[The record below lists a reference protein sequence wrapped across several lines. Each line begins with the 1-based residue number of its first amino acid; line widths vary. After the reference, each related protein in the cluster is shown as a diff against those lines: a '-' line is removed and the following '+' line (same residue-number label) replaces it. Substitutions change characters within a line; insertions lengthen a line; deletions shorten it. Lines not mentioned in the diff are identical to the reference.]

1 MPSNKKDENKFKEF
15 IKKFP
20 LTKNQQNIIIMLGI
34 SGISLI
40 FISGLFTPKKE
51 KNISCSCSKI
61 EISMNNKKKSLEENL
76 ENIISGINGAG
87 KAKVLITFEGTPET
101 VYATEEKKN
110 NESSEDKSGDDVT
123 RKKESNDCEK
133 KLITVKDCD
142 GGEKA
147 LAVTELEPK
156 IKGAV
161 VICPGADD
169 PIVKNRITEA
179 VTTALNINSNRV
191 CVTKSKLK

>member
-1 MPSNKKDENKFKEF
+1 MPSNKKDENKLQEF

-20 LTKNQQNIIIMLGI
+20 LTKNQQNIILILGI
-34 SGISLI
+34 SGIAMI
-40 FISGLFTPKKE
+40 FISGLITPKKE
-51 KNISCSCSKI
+51 KNISCNCSKI
-61 EISMNNKKKSLEENL
+61 ETSMTAKKKSLEESL
-76 ENIISGINGAG
+76 ENIVSGINGAG

-110 NESSEDKSGDDVT
+110 NEASEDKSEGDIT
-123 RKKESNDCEK
+123 RKKESNDSEK
-133 KLITVKDCD
+133 RFITVKDSD

-191 CVTKSKLK
+191 CITKSN

>member
-1 MPSNKKDENKFKEF
+1 MPSNKKDENKLQEF

-20 LTKNQQNIIIMLGI
+20 LTKNQQNIILILSI
-34 SGISLI
+34 SGLALI
-40 FISGLFTPKKE
+40 FISGLITPKKE
-51 KNISCSCSKI
+51 KNISCNCSKI
-61 EISMNNKKKSLEENL
+61 ETSMTAKKKSLEESL

-110 NESSEDKSGDDVT
+110 NEASEDKSEGDIT
-123 RKKESNDCEK
+123 RKKESNDSEK
-133 KLITVKDCD
+133 KFITVKDSD

-191 CVTKSKLK
+191 CITKSN

>member
-1 MPSNKKDENKFKEF
+1 MSSNNTDGNKLKEF

-20 LTKNQQNIIIMLGI
+20 LTKNQQNIILLLGV
-34 SGISLI
+34 SGIALI
-40 FISGLFTPKKE
+40 FISGLFTPKKD
-51 KNISCSCSKI
+51 KNITCGSSKI
-61 EISMNNKKKSLEENL
+61 ETSMSAKKKSLEESL
-76 ENIISGINGAG
+76 ENIVSGINGAG
-87 KAKVLITFEGTPET
+87 KAKVMITFEGTSET

-110 NESSEDKSGDDVT
+110 NEASEDKSGDDIT

-133 KLITVKDCD
+133 KFITVKGSD

-179 VTTALNINSNRV
+179 VITALNINSNRV
-191 CVTKSKLK
+191 CITKSN

>member
-1 MPSNKKDENKFKEF
+1 MSSNKTDDNKLKEF

-20 LTKNQQNIIIMLGI
+20 LTKNQQNIILLLGV
-34 SGISLI
+34 SGIALI
-40 FISGLFTPKKE
+40 FISGLFTPKKD
-51 KNISCSCSKI
+51 KNITCGSSKI
-61 EISMNNKKKSLEENL
+61 ETSMTAKKKSLEESL
-76 ENIISGINGAG
+76 ENIVSGINGAG
-87 KAKVLITFEGTPET
+87 KAKVMITFEGTSET

-110 NESSEDKSGDDVT
+110 NEASEDKSGDDIT
-123 RKKESNDCEK
+123 RKKESNDSEK
-133 KLITVKDCD
+133 KFITVKDCD

-179 VTTALNINSNRV
+179 ITTALNINSSRV
-191 CVTKSKLK
+191 CITKSN

>member
-1 MPSNKKDENKFKEF
+1 MPSKSTDENKLTEF

-20 LTKNQQNIIIMLGI
+20 LTKNQQNIIFMLGVT
-34 SGISLI
+34 GIALI
-40 FISGLFTPKKE
+40 FISGFIAPKKE
-51 KNISCSCSKI
+51 KDMPCSSSKI
-61 EISMNNKKKSLEENL
+61 ETSMSAKKKSLEESL
-76 ENIISGINGAG
+76 ENIVSGINGAG
-87 KAKVLITFEGTPET
+87 KAKVLITFEGTCET
-101 VYATEEKKN
+101 IYATEEKKN
-110 NESSEDKSGDDVT
+110 NEASEDKSGEDIT
-123 RKKESNDCEK
+123 RKKESNDSEK
-133 KLITVKDCD
+133 KFITVKGSD

-191 CVTKSKLK
+191 CITKSN

>member
-1 MPSNKKDENKFKEF
+1 MPSNKKDENKLQEF

-20 LTKNQQNIIIMLGI
+20 LTKNQQNIILILSI
-34 SGISLI
+34 SGLALI
-40 FISGLFTPKKE
+40 FISGLITPKKE
-51 KNISCSCSKI
+51 KNISCNCSKI
-61 EISMNNKKKSLEENL
+61 ETSMTAKKKSLEESL
-76 ENIISGINGAG
+76 ENIVSGINGAG
-87 KAKVLITFEGTPET
+87 KSKVLITFEGTPET

-110 NESSEDKSGDDVT
+110 NEASEDKSEGDIT
-123 RKKESNDCEK
+123 RKKESNDSEK
-133 KLITVKDCD
+133 KFITVKDSD

-191 CVTKSKLK
+191 CITKSN

>member
-1 MPSNKKDENKFKEF
+1 MSSNNTDGNKLKEF

-20 LTKNQQNIIIMLGI
+20 LTKNQQNIILLLGV
-34 SGISLI
+34 SGIALI
-40 FISGLFTPKKE
+40 FISGLFTPKKD
-51 KNISCSCSKI
+51 KNIACGSSKI
-61 EISMNNKKKSLEENL
+61 ETSMTAKKKSLEESL
-76 ENIISGINGAG
+76 ENIVSGINGAG
-87 KAKVLITFEGTPET
+87 KAKVMITFEGTSET

-110 NESSEDKSGDDVT
+110 NEASEDKSGDDIT

-133 KLITVKDCD
+133 KFITVKDCD

-161 VICPGADD
+161 VICQGGDD

-179 VTTALNINSNRV
+179 VTTALNINSSRV
-191 CVTKSKLK
+191 CITKSN

>member
-1 MPSNKKDENKFKEF
+1 MPSNKTDENKLQEF

-20 LTKNQQNIIIMLGI
+20 LTKNQQNIILILGVL
-34 SGISLI
+34 GLAMI
-40 FISGLFTPKKE
+40 FISGLITPKKE

-61 EISMNNKKKSLEENL
+61 ETSMTAKKKSLEESI
-76 ENIISGINGAG
+76 ENIVSGINGAG

-110 NESSEDKSGDDVT
+110 NEASEDKSEGDIT
-123 RKKESNDCEK
+123 RKKESNDSEK
-133 KLITVKDCD
+133 KFITVKDSD

-179 VTTALNINSNRV
+179 ITTALNINSNRV
-191 CVTKSKLK
+191 CITKSN

>member
-1 MPSNKKDENKFKEF
+1 MSSNNTDGNKLKEF

-20 LTKNQQNIIIMLGI
+20 LTKNQQNIILLLGV
-34 SGISLI
+34 SGIALI
-40 FISGLFTPKKE
+40 FISGLFTPKKD
-51 KNISCSCSKI
+51 KNIACGSSKI
-61 EISMNNKKKSLEENL
+61 ETSMTAKKKSLEESL
-76 ENIISGINGAG
+76 ENIVSGINGAG
-87 KAKVLITFEGTPET
+87 KAKVMITFEGTSET

-110 NESSEDKSGDDVT
+110 NEASEDKSGDDVT

-133 KLITVKDCD
+133 KFITVKDCD

-161 VICPGADD
+161 VICQGGDD

-179 VTTALNINSNRV
+179 VTTALNINSSRV
-191 CVTKSKLK
+191 CITKSN

>member
-1 MPSNKKDENKFKEF
+1 MPSNKTDENKLKEF
-15 IKKFP
+15 MKKFP
-20 LTKNQQNIIIMLGI
+20 LTKNQQNIIFMLGI
-34 SGISLI
+34 TGIALI
-40 FISGLFTPKKE
+40 FISGLFAPKKE
-51 KNISCSCSKI
+51 KDVPCSSSKI
-61 EISMNNKKKSLEENL
+61 ETSMSAKKKSLEESL
-76 ENIISGINGAG
+76 ESIVSGINGAG

-110 NESSEDKSGDDVT
+110 NEASEDKSGEDIT
-123 RKKESNDCEK
+123 RKKESNDSEK
-133 KLITVKDCD
+133 KFITVKDGN

-147 LAVTELEPK
+147 LAITELEPK

-161 VICPGADD
+161 VICPGAEN

-191 CVTKSKLK
+191 CVTKSN